1 MNDPQY
7 LNELTSFAIANKIQI
22 NYIGKNRFEI
32 ENSTEEKLC
41 QILFFIND
49 DILHIN
55 DFAIFEIKSR
65 FKNTFMK
72 GLDMKEFGQENK
84 VLIIIS
90 FYFKKIHVFGTPDRR
105 KQVKEMIN
113 KYMDEINSSVIKIE
127 LEIPQYIN
135 FKRIYELID
144 NIKKEYQEKEVKYF

>member
-1 MNDPQY
+1 
-7 LNELTSFAIANKIQI
+7 LSSFATANRIQI

-49 DILHIN
+49 DILHLN

-72 GLDMKEFGQENK
+72 GLDMKEFGQEYK

-90 FYFKKIHVFGTPDRR
+90 FYFKKVHVFGISNTS
-105 KQVKEMIN
+105 IH
-113 KYMDEINSSVIKIE
+113 
-127 LEIPQYIN
+127 
-135 FKRIYELID
+135 
-144 NIKKEYQEKEVKYF
+144 